1 MAEHKS
7 PNVRAII
14 QATEDFWRVCEETN
28 LLAFSDPSHYPEFQ
42 QFRDSLNK
50 VSFDDFF
57 MDPEFRKK
65 IFSKDD
71 AEYLDVLKNQHIH
84 VMAIFLPPKAVYPIH
99 DHPQMLGFSKILK
112 GQALITHYDIV
123 NKENFYKKMSSLK
136 FCELLAKRVERKL
149 LRDNDID
156 SIYPNQGNLHSIEAV
171 HRTVIL
177 DVMFNYYDDSERHC
191 SFFTVGE
198 QKGNELY
205 QMFYHS
211 EE

>member
-1 MAEHKS
+1 MVEFKS

-14 QATEDFWRVCEETN
+14 QSTQDFWRVCDETN
-28 LLAFSDPSHYPEFQ
+28 LGAFEDPSAYPEFQ
-42 QFRDSLNK
+42 QFKDSLNK

-57 MDPEFRKK
+57 IEPEFRTK
-65 IFSKDD
+65 ILSKDEV
-71 AEYLDVLKNQHIH
+71 EYLDVFKNDHIH

-112 GQALITHYDIV
+112 GQALIIHYDIID
-123 NKENFYKKMSSLK
+123 KEMFYKKISGLK
-136 FCELLAKRVERKL
+136 FCELLATQVEKTL

-156 SIYPNQGNLHSIEAV
+156 SIYPDKGNLHSIEAV

-191 SFFTVGE
+191 SFFMIGE
-198 QKGNELY
+198 KKDNDTY
-205 QMFYHS
+205 QMFYHA